1 MDPFDKSAQNFCCPF
16 KVMVISAKSKC
27 VSSRNT
33 TITHCRPIHV
43 IVRKSH
49 KAQTV
54 TRHQEEKKEVKQ
66 PRVRKQPI
74 IALYFESENE
84 LKFYNLE
91 FWSLILVKMIAKPE
105 TPCNA

>member
-1 MDPFDKSAQNFCCPF
+1 MIKST
-16 KVMVISAKSKC
+16 I
-27 VSSRNT
+27 
-33 TITHCRPIHV
+33 ITHCRPVPV
-43 IVRKSH
+43 IVWKNH

-74 IALYFESENE
+74 IALYFECENE
-84 LKFYNLE
+84 LEFYNLE